1 MYNPNTFFLSPRG
14 YNIEK
19 SLRFNSN
26 DSAHLTRTPSSAS
39 NRRTFTWSA
48 WIKIDASTD
57 NQNLFS
63 ATPSGDG
70 TLQDD
75 IMLSSNSLSVYGI
88 DTYIVYSKT
97 LTRKFRDPSAW
108 YHLVVA
114 FNTTD
119 STAEDRIKIYVNG
132 ERQTDFS
139 TNTNSSAN
147 FTTGFNNTEE
157 HSIGARTGYS
167 GSQNFNGYQAEI
179 NFIDGSQLGPE
190 SFGQF
195 DPATGAWTPKRYS
208 GSYGTNGFYLNFADN
223 SNTTASTLGKD
234 SSGNGNNWTPNNF
247 SVSSGV
253 GDDSMDDTPTNNWAT
268 LDNIHYRGGNSTFSN
283 GNLQVQLPAANS
295 TGRASGNHVVY
306 SGKWYWEVVYT
317 ASYGDYLYVG
327 VSGNDGNSYSRMVR
341 GSDGE
346 LLPNTGTVSV
356 SYTTNDII
364 MVALDVDNGKWYIG
378 KNGSWMLSGDP
389 AGGTGFVHSGLV
401 TTNNGLMPHFQNA
414 TGNGTQTINLNFGQR
429 GFSYTPPT
437 GFKALNT
444 KNLPVPTVLNGKSHF
459 NPVLYTGNSGTQ
471 TITGVG
477 FQPEWIMTKSRND
490 TEVTASYDIVRTPPN
505 VLYTFDT
512 NSQEN
517 NSGYLNAFT
526 SDGFTVGAADLS
538 NESGSTFV
546 AWCWKLG
553 GSASNNT
560 SGTITGSVSA
570 NTSSGVSVVK
580 YTGTGSNATVGHGL
594 GVAPSMVVIKGLDNE
609 DHWFV
614 YNSNLDNPTTEY
626 IYWNLNNDASSGANA
641 WNSTNPT
648 STVFSIGT
656 DGGVNGSGN
665 DYIAYCFAEVSGFS
679 KFGKY
684 IGTNSNDGAQVFCG
698 FRPAYLVIKK
708 ISSNDAWFVSDS
720 TRSPGNEIDE
730 FLKLDTNDQESNM
743 NITNGIDFLAS
754 GFKIRDND
762 GGVNDGG
769 TFIFWAFAE
778 TPFKYAN
785 AR

>member
-684 IGTNSNDGAQVFCG
+684 IGTDSNDGAQVFCG

-769 TFIFWAFAE
+769 TYIFWAFAE

>member
-1 MYNPNTFFLSPRG
+1 MYNPNTFFLSPQG

-19 SLRFNSN
+19 SLRFDEDGSTYL
-26 DSAHLTRTPSSAS
+26 AYTPSSNGSA
-39 NRRTFTWSA
+39 TTWTWSV
-48 WIKIDASTD
+48 WFKIDRQSDGNRHLWGPKRGAD
-57 NQNLFS
+57 NHNENRARFDSDDRFQVY
-63 ATPSGDG
+63 AQGG
-70 TLQDD
+70 TTFNFL
-75 IMLSSNSLSVYGI
+75 
-88 DTYIVYSKT
+88 T
-97 LTRKFRDPSAW
+97 TRKFRDNTSW

-114 FNTTD
+114 CDTTQ
-119 STAEDRIKIYVNG
+119 SIESERFKMYVNG
-132 ERQTDFS
+132 VQETAFDTATYPGQND
-139 TNTNSSAN
+139 
-147 FTTGFNNTEE
+147 G
-157 HSIGARTGYS
+157 TGYNQTQLHEIGRDTYS
-167 GSQNFNGYQAEI
+167 SNNHFDGYMAEFNH
-179 NFIDGSQLGPE
+179 IDGTMLTAS

-195 DPATGAWTPKRYS
+195 DSATGAWTPKRYS

-223 SNTTASTLGKD
+223 SNTTATTLGKD

-327 VSGNDGNSYSRMVR
+327 VSGNDGDSYSRMVR

-356 SYTTNDII
+356 SYTTDDII
-364 MVALDVDNGKWYIG
+364 MVALDVDDGKWYIG
-378 KNGSWMLSGDP
+378 KNGSWMLSGNP

-414 TGNGTQTINLNFGQR
+414 TGSGTQTINVNFGQR
-429 GFSYTPPT
+429 GFSYTPPS

-459 NPVLYTGNSGTQ
+459 NPVLYTGTSSTQ

-477 FQPEWIMTKSRND
+477 FQPEWIITKGRND
-490 TEVTASYDIVRTPPN
+490 NEVAASYDIVRTPPN

-517 NSGYLNAFT
+517 SSGYLNAFT
-526 SDGFTVGAADLS
+526 SDGFTVGTADLS
-538 NESGSTFV
+538 NDSGSTFV

-570 NTSSGVSVVK
+570 NTTSGISAVK

-614 YNSNLDNPTTEY
+614 YNNNLDNPTTEY

-720 TRSPGNEIDE
+720 ARSPTNPVDE

-743 NITNGIDFLAS
+743 NIGNGIDFLAS

-769 TFIFWAFAE
+769 TYMFWAFAE
-778 TPFKYAN
+778 MPFKYAN

>member
-526 SDGFTVGAADLS
+526 SDGFTVGTADLS
-538 NESGSTFV
+538 NDSGSTFV

-684 IGTNSNDGAQVFCG
+684 IGTDSNDGAQVFCG

>member
-684 IGTNSNDGAQVFCG
+684 IGTDSNDGAQVFCG